1 MAIPL
6 TTIKLRREQVF
17 GVVVCVCP
25 LLYTRRGG
33 RCSGGEGSDM
43 DSDTQE
49 GKGARPQQGHL
60 YPLQFSRNL
69 KFDPVL
75 GTKDSG

>member
-1 MAIPL
+1 M
-6 TTIKLRREQVF
+6 F
-17 GVVVCVCP
+17 GVVVCVSVHYSTP
-25 LLYTRRGG
+25 GGGGG
-33 RCSGGEGSDM
+33 RCRGGEGSDM
-43 DSDTQE
+43 DSNTQE